1 MAARQAKS
9 NRKPKAAN
17 KADGKSDFGFYES
30 YSGFARSLRIWF
42 IAYGIGGPAI
52 FLTNNDAWRTLAAS
66 GQGRSVAYLFLTGVA
81 IQIMEALLYKTAMWY
96 LYVGELAPGTRKRRV
111 YKIADWLSESY
122 MLEGLFDLA
131 TLVVFTLAAL
141 SVLSVFAG

>member
-1 MAARQAKS
+1 MAQKTQKS
-9 NRKPKAAN
+9 RWKGRIAGKPEAA
-17 KADGKSDFGFYES
+17 SDSGFYEA

-52 FLTNNDAWRTLAAS
+52 FLTNNDAWKTLAAS
-66 GQGRSVAYLFLTGVA
+66 GQGKLIAYLFLSGVA
-81 IQIMEALLYKTAMWY
+81 IQIAAALLYKTAMWY